1 MEWLAGYKTY
11 IVFAVVLLNGVLN
24 LFGWGLELPEAYQGW
39 VEIVL
44 SAIALILRAISYVP
58 GFIAKRRGLVA

>member
-11 IVFAVVLLNGVLN
+11 IVFAVVLLNGILN

-39 VEIVL
+39 VEIIL
-44 SAIALILRAISYVP
+44 SAVALILRAVTYKP
-58 GFIAKRRGLVA
+58 GVLARGK